1 MNLIAKSEN
10 IVYNIADIFCI
21 GRSNNMKPVIINEEL
36 CIGCGKCVKDCVSE
50 KLTLSGGKAHY
61 NAEKCILCGHCYA
74 ICPVNAVMITR
85 YGEIAEEKTDPYDI
99 IDSDKLLTFMKNRR
113 SIRRFKDEKVSEQD
127 IAKIIEAG
135 RYCPTGTNAQDF
147 SFTVITDSLDELE
160 KDAVSV
166 FRKAQKIGGKLSAY
180 IRNST
185 IDDHFF
191 FKGAPLVIVV
201 NGKGKTSPCL
211 ASSYMEL
218 MAESLGLGVL
228 YSGFFI
234 AAAKLMPKISK
245 KLGTP
250 DGHDPV
256 TCLVIGYPDVK
267 YERIPPRNEAVV
279 KKI

>member
-1 MNLIAKSEN
+1 
-10 IVYNIADIFCI
+10 
-21 GRSNNMKPVIINEEL
+21 MKPVIIKEDL
-36 CIGCGKCVKDCVSE
+36 CIGCGKCVRDCVSE
-50 KLTLSGGKAHY
+50 KLVLKDGKAKY

-74 ICPVNAVMITR
+74 ICPVNAVALTA
-85 YGEIAEEKTDPYDI
+85 YGEVTEEKAQPYDAI
-99 IDSDKLLTFMKNRR
+99 ESDKLLSFMKSRR
-113 SIRRFKDEKVSEQD
+113 SVRQFTDEKVSEED

-135 RYCPTGTNAQDF
+135 RYCPTGTNAQDY
-147 SFTVITDSLDELE
+147 SFTVITDSLEELE
-160 KDAVSV
+160 KDAVEL

-185 IDDHFF
+185 IDDNFF
-191 FKGAPLVIVV
+191 FKGAPVVIVV

-245 KLGTP
+245 KLCTP
-250 DGHDPV
+250 DGYSPV
-256 TCLVIGYPDVK
+256 TCLVIGKPDVEYK
-267 YERIPPRNEAVV
+267 RIPPRNEA
-279 KKI
+279 KINRI

>member
-1 MNLIAKSEN
+1 MKS
-10 IVYNIADIFCI
+10 
-21 GRSNNMKPVIINEEL
+21 VIINEKL

-50 KLTLSGGKAHY
+50 KLSIVDGKAQY

-74 ICPVNAVMITR
+74 ICPVNAVTLTR
-85 YGEIAEEKTDPYDI
+85 YGEISEEKPTPFDV
-99 IDSDKLLTFMKNRR
+99 IDSDKLLAFMKSRR
-113 SIRRFKDEKVSEQD
+113 TIRRFTDEKVSEKD

-147 SFTVITDSLDELE
+147 SFTVITDSLADLE

-234 AAAKLMPKISK
+234 ATTKFSKRIAK
-245 KLGTP
+245 KLSTP
-250 DGHDPV
+250 DGQDPV

-267 YERIPPRNEAVV
+267 YERIPPRNEAIIN
-279 KKI
+279 KI

>member
-1 MNLIAKSEN
+1 MKS
-10 IVYNIADIFCI
+10 
-21 GRSNNMKPVIINEEL
+21 VIINEKL
-36 CIGCGKCVKDCVSE
+36 CIGCEKCVKDCVSE
-50 KLTLSGGKAHY
+50 KLSLKNGKAQY
-61 NAEKCILCGHCYA
+61 NAERCILCGHCYA
-74 ICPVNAVMITR
+74 ICPVNAVTLTK
-85 YGEIAEEKTDPYDI
+85 YGEINEEKVSPHHI
-99 IDSDKLLTFMKNRR
+99 IDSDNLLSFMKSRR
-113 SIRRFKDEKVSEQD
+113 SIRRFTKERVSEED
-127 IAKIIEAG
+127 IAKILEAG

-147 SFTVITDSLDELE
+147 SFTVITDSLADLE
-160 KDAVSV
+160 KDAVSI

-185 IDDHFF
+185 IDDNFF

-201 NGKGKTSPCL
+201 NGKGKTSSCL

-245 KLGTP
+245 KLPTP

-256 TCLVIGYPDVK
+256 TCLVIGHPDVK
-267 YERIPPRNEAVV
+267 YERIPPRNEAE
-279 KKI
+279 INRI

>member
-1 MNLIAKSEN
+1 
-10 IVYNIADIFCI
+10 
-21 GRSNNMKPVIINEEL
+21 MKPVIINESL
-36 CIGCGKCVKDCVSE
+36 CIGCGKCVRDCVSE
-50 KLTLSGGKAHY
+50 KLSLVDGKAQFMY
-61 NAEKCILCGHCYA
+61 EKCILCGHCYA
-74 ICPVNAVMITR
+74 ICPTNAVTLTK
-85 YGEIAEEKTDPYDI
+85 YGETAEEKAEPFDI
-99 IDSDKLLTFMKNRR
+99 IDSDKLLKFMKSRR
-113 SIRRFKDEKVSEQD
+113 SVRHFTDEKVSDED

-135 RYCPTGTNAQDF
+135 RYCPTGTNAQDY
-147 SFTVITDSLDELE
+147 SFTVITDSLADLE
-160 KDAVSV
+160 KDAVGI
-166 FRKAQKIGGKLSAY
+166 FRKAQKIGGTLSAY

-245 KLGTP
+245 KLHTP

-267 YERIPPRNEAVV
+267 YERIPPRNKADV
-279 KKI
+279 KQI